1 MLQRTRQS
9 TWGHEQSWRSG
20 KMETIPGQPGR
31 TGVYIPV
38 LWHWTESCIKWW
50 CWKGQ
55 TWGVHYIFPSTKTF
69 EAQAEPMGKK
79 TTSQQVMERW
89 WRKGKRPINLPPSPC
104 KPPTVFPQIPGPWP
118 WPITRARFLG
128 GISGWWQAFF
138 ATAQPHTQPT
148 STTGGFQRSATVLR
162 KWATEKEP
170 LEHPV
175 ATMDL
180 DYIIIYHPSHN

>member
-79 TTSQQVMERW
+79 KRLHNKSWKDDGEKANDLSTSLHLSVNPPLFSHRFLDPGPGLSPEHVFLEASVV
-89 WRKGKRPINLPPSPC
+89 GGRPSSPQPSP
-104 KPPTVFPQIPGPWP
+104 I
-118 WPITRARFLG
+118 R
-128 GISGWWQAFF
+128 S
-138 ATAQPHTQPT
+138 QP
-148 STTGGFQRSATVLR
+148 A
-162 KWATEKEP
+162 P
-170 LEHPV
+170 LEDFKGPLQSWESGPRKRNLSN
-175 ATMDL
+175 TL
-180 DYIIIYHPSHN
+180 LLQWI

>member
-1 MLQRTRQS
+1 
-9 TWGHEQSWRSG
+9 
-20 KMETIPGQPGR
+20 METIPGQPGR
-31 TGVYIPV
+31 TGVYIPE
-38 LWHWTESCIKWW
+38 LWHWTENCVKMMMLKRANLGGSLHFSFYQNSLKPKQCSR
-50 CWKGQ
+50 
-55 TWGVHYIFPSTKTF
+55 TH
-69 EAQAEPMGKK
+69 GKK

-180 DYIIIYHPSHN
+180 DYIIIYYPSHN